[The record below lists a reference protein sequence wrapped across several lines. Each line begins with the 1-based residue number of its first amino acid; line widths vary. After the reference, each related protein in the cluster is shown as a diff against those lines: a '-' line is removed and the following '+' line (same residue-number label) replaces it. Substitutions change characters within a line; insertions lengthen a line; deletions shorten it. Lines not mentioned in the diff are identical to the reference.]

1 MIYRKLCE
9 NELLPMHMP
18 GHKRN
23 AALAPYLERLGA
35 DMDITE
41 IDGFDNLHGAQ
52 GILAETM
59 NLASGLWG
67 SRRSWM
73 LINGSTCGI
82 LAGIRALT
90 KRGGRVLVSRA
101 AHKSVFHAIELC
113 GLEPVFIMPP
123 IIDGMDILGSLSPEI
138 VEDALAQNADISL
151 VIVTSPTYEG
161 IISDIKGICE
171 AAHKRGIPVLVD
183 EAHGAHLDLSPRF
196 SGGAVRAGADIV
208 IQSLHKTLPSLTQ
221 TAILHMNGSIADPDE
236 IEHQLAVFETSS
248 PSYLLMTSID
258 GCVRLLTEQPQIIEK
273 WADALNEFDSRISG
287 LEKLKIIGHGA
298 VFSAYGFDRSKLPI
312 YTGGTNM
319 SGYELADIL
328 RSEFGIELEYALPS
342 MALAMTGAGD
352 TIETLTRLADAL
364 LAIDSRCEKRR
375 SKSGYPIA
383 EVMGET
389 RLVLSIEQAMS
400 AEREFIE
407 PKNAVGKVCGEYIWA
422 YPPGIPLIIPG
433 EIIPEAFAEMTASP
447 DAPELHSTF
456 GKIPAYIYVLS

>member
-1 MIYRKLCE
+1 MIYRKLSE

-23 AALAPYLERLGA
+23 TVLAPYLKRLGA

-41 IDGFDNLHGAQ
+41 IDDFDNLHGAQ

-59 NLASGLWG
+59 DIASRLWG

-82 LAGIRALT
+82 LAGIRSLT
-90 KRGGRVLVSRA
+90 KRGSRVLVSRA

-113 GLEPVFIMPP
+113 GLEPVFMMPP
-123 IIDGMDILGSLSPEI
+123 IIDGLDILGSLSPET
-138 VEDALAQNADISL
+138 VESTLEQNADISL

-161 IISDIKGICE
+161 VISDIKGICE

-221 TAILHMNGSIADPDE
+221 TAILHMNGDIADPDE
-236 IEHQLAVFETSS
+236 MEHQLAVFETSS
-248 PSYLLMTSID
+248 PSYLLMASID
-258 GCVRLLTEQPQIIEK
+258 GCVRLLTEQPHIIEQ
-273 WADALNEFDSRISG
+273 WADALTEFDHRISG
-287 LEKLKIIGHGA
+287 LRNLKIAGHGA
-298 VFSAYGFDRSKLPI
+298 EISAYGFDRSKLPI
-312 YTGGTNM
+312 YTGGTNL

-328 RSEFGIELEYALPS
+328 RGEFGIELEYALPS

-352 TIETLTRLADAL
+352 TIDTLGRLADAL
-364 LAIDSRCEKRR
+364 LAIDARCDTRQP
-375 SKSGYPIA
+375 KSGYPTA

-389 RLVLSIEQAMS
+389 RLVMPIEQALS

-407 PKNAVGKVCGEYIWA
+407 PREAVGRICGEYIWA
-422 YPPGIPLIIPG
+422 YPPGIPLLIPG
-433 EIIPEAFAEMTASP
+433 EAIPEAFAEMTSSP

-456 GKIPAYIYVLS
+456 GKIPLYIYVLS